1 MMDVV
6 AAVEESRRGALVR
19 FESGEKLWFG
29 RAAWL
34 EHTSLQPGDTED
46 LEALKQWLLP
56 RQYPQALGGAV
67 RLLAA
72 RARSTGEI
80 RQKLT
85 AYGYMDDTVDMVLY
99 KLEKEGLVDDEAFAR
114 EWAAARMRHQMG
126 RSRILRELMQKGV
139 SRDTAE
145 RAVAELDEEEG
156 DAAAVALAQKLLRR
170 YADEA
175 DAKKAMAKLMAAM
188 ARRGY
193 DFEHARRAVEE
204 ALKAAREE

>member
-34 EHTSLQPGDTED
+34 EHASLRPGDTED
-46 LEALKQWLLP
+46 LDALKQWLLP

-80 RQKLT
+80 RQKLA

-114 EWAAARMRHQMG
+114 DWAAARARHQMG

-139 SRDTAE
+139 GRDTAE
-145 RAVAELDEEEG
+145 RAVAELDQEEG

-170 YADEA
+170 YAGETDTR
-175 DAKKAMAKLMAAM
+175 KAMAKLMAAM

-204 ALKAAREE
+204 ALRAAQEE